1 MARPDLIHVAD
12 LDAALTDT
20 RFDAVIWVT
29 ADIHAG
35 PDPIAASIK
44 ARAAIDTRLG
54 DAPALLSAPGLPGNR
69 LVVAPTGRLD
79 RIQDDVRRI
88 SDAAAAGIALAR
100 DAGARTPVIVA
111 SVPADAFART
121 DEALA
126 LGALDGLWAPLS
138 AREALGEAACEPIT
152 HVGVVAPQA
161 VLDLAAAIEDG
172 RRLARDLCGT
182 EPERM
187 RPQAFA
193 DYCVEAFAGT
203 AVQVEVKTDVDA
215 YPLLS
220 AVARASTVVE
230 RHRPCVA
237 RLTYTPAGPVHTT
250 LLLAGKGVTYDTGGA
265 DLKPSG
271 HMAGMSRDKGGA
283 AAAAGMML
291 SIATLAPAGVAVIA
305 ELGLVRNSVGPD
317 SFVTDEIIKSHA
329 GVRVR
334 IGNTDAEGRLVM
346 ADLLSH
352 LRLDAEKVP
361 GPHLF
366 TVATLTG
373 HAVIAMGEYSVAVDN
388 KPARAERTAET
399 IAAIGEVWGDPL
411 ELSRLRREDFAII
424 APRTANEDVISCNN
438 LPSSGTPRGHQ
449 FPMAFLARAS
459 GLEDGPYRYT
469 HLDIAGAATI
479 GSDWQHGRPTGRP
492 VAALTAWTLMLAE
505 RFAPA
510 TEAVCDA

>member
-1 MARPDLIHVAD
+1 MARPDLISVAD
-12 LDAALTDT
+12 HDAALTDP
-20 RFDAVIWVT
+20 RFDAVVWVC
-29 ADIHAG
+29 ADVHAG
-35 PDPIAASIK
+35 PQSIAGLIK
-44 ARAAIDTRLG
+44 AHSAIDARLG
-54 DAPALLSAPGLPGNR
+54 QAPALLHAPALPGGR
-69 LVVAPTGRLD
+69 LIVAPTGRLD

-100 DAGARTPVIVA
+100 DAGARTPVVLA
-111 SVPADAFART
+111 SVPDGAFERSA
-121 DEALA
+121 EALA
-126 LGALDGLWAPLS
+126 LGALEGLWAPLS

-152 HVGVVAPQA
+152 RVGVVAAPA
-161 VLDLAAAIEDG
+161 VLTVAAAMEDG

-187 RPQAFA
+187 RPEAFA
-193 DYCVEAFAGT
+193 DYCVAAFAGT
-203 AVQVEVKTDVDA
+203 GVQVEIKADVDE
-215 YPLLS
+215 YPLLA
-220 AVARASTVVE
+220 AVSRASMVVP
-230 RHRPCVA
+230 RHRPRIA
-237 RLTYTPAGPVHTT
+237 RLTYTPDGPVHTT

-265 DLKPSG
+265 DLKTGG

-283 AAAAGMML
+283 AAAAGMVR
-291 SIATLAPAGVAVIA
+291 SIAALAPKGVAVIA

-352 LRLDAEKVP
+352 LREDAAKVP

-373 HAVIAMGEYSVAVDN
+373 HSVIAMGEYSLAMDN
-388 KPARAERTAET
+388 KPARAERTAEA
-399 IAAIGEVWGDPL
+399 IAATGEIWGDPF

-438 LPSSGTPRGHQ
+438 LPSSRTPRGHQ

-469 HLDIAGAATI
+469 HMDIGGSATV

-492 VAALTAWTLMLAE
+492 VTAVTAWAMTLAE
-505 RFAPA
+505 R
-510 TEAVCDA
+510 EASRDA